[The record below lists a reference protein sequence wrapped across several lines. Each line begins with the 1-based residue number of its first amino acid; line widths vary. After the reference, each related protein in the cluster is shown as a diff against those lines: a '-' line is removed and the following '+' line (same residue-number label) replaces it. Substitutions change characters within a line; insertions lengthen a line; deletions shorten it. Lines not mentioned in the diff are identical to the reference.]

1 MVNIN
6 AFCFGYM
13 GVQKHGFGF
22 MRALSRYLDIALFPW
37 DPVPAHDVLPRELRG
52 FLANARGQD
61 VESNTGIGIG
71 VMNRMPH
78 VVGNRKIAYT
88 VWETSKVPEPELA
101 YLDRVDEIWMP
112 SSWGKS
118 MLEAN
123 GIDPGRIAVVP
134 EGVDVNLYRPLEGE
148 RGSTGRFRLLCVGKW
163 EKRKGFD
170 ILLRAYARAFDLDD
184 PVELVLHCHNANRA
198 ALDIKALAGALLPG
212 RHPAVLFSGPI
223 PEAGMPAL
231 YNHCDAFVL
240 ATRAEG
246 WGLPVIEAMACA
258 KPVIV
263 TDYGGHRDFV
273 NEGNAYLIDVR
284 RMVEVDDEDNFD
296 ASLDF
301 GQWAEPDEDHL
312 AYLLRHVFE
321 NRAEARGIG
330 QVARED
336 IAGAWTWAHAAQKAR
351 ELL

>member
-13 GVQKHGFGF
+13 GVQKHGYSF

-37 DPVPAHDVLPRELRG
+37 DPVPAPAMLPRELRG
-52 FLANARGQD
+52 FLANARGPD

-78 VVGNRKIAYT
+78 VVGNRKIAWT
-88 VWETSKVPEPELA
+88 VWETSRIPESELA
-101 YLDRVDEIWMP
+101 YLDRVDHIWIP
-112 SSWGKS
+112 SRWGKS
-118 MLEAN
+118 ILEAN
-123 GIDPGRIAVVP
+123 GIDPNRIAVVP
-134 EGVDVNLYRPLEGE
+134 EGVDIDLYRPMDVE
-148 RGSTGRFRLLCVGKW
+148 RGTTGRLRLLCVGKW
-163 EKRKGFD
+163 EKRKGID
-170 ILLRAYARAFDLDD
+170 ILLRAYAKAFDVEDD
-184 PVELVLHCHNANRA
+184 VELVLHCHNANRPGLNIE
-198 ALDIKALAGALLPG
+198 ALTGALLPDP
-212 RHPAVLFSGPI
+212 HPPVLFSGPI
-223 PEAGMPAL
+223 PEAKMPTL
-231 YNHCDAFVL
+231 YNGCDAFVL

-263 TDYGGHRDFV
+263 TGYGGHLDFV
-273 NEGNAYLIDVR
+273 NERNAYIIDVK

-301 GQWAEPDEDHL
+301 GQWAEPDEEHL
-312 AYLLRHVFE
+312 AWLLRYVFE
-321 NRAEARGIG
+321 NRLEARQVG

-336 IAGAWTWAHAAQKAR
+336 IAAIWTWEHAAEKAR
-351 ELL
+351 KLL